1 MEHELLVK
9 PNDTVA
15 SLSESHKKIGL
26 MLLTFNSKSD
36 MHEKMNNMGKLVKLK
51 IDKLMISL
59 SIPFLML
66 QEKVVILI

>member
-36 MHEKMNNMGKLVKLK
+36 MHEKMNKL
-51 IDKLMISL
+51 IISL
-59 SIPFLML
+59 SLPLLVL
-66 QEKVVILI
+66 QEKMAIFN